1 MPKSLL
7 AYEGQGCKSKA
18 HGPHPGTPAQKIG
31 LQWMSELNYSPPQLK
46 KEDSLKTIRQ
56 EMSTEISAVARN

>member
-18 HGPHPGTPAQKIG
+18 HGPHPGTPCPENRIAMDVRVKLLPSTTQERG
-31 LQWMSELNYSPPQLK
+31 LLK
-46 KEDSLKTIRQ
+46 DHQ
-56 EMSTEISAVARN
+56 ARNVH